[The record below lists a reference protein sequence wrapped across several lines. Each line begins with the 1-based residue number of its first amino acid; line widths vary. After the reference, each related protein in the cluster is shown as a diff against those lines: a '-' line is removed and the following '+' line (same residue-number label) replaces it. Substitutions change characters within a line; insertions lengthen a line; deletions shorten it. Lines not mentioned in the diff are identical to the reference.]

1 MVKIAGPLMSPDG
14 ERMIGSLLV
23 LGAIS
28 LGLIHLLPL
37 A

>member
-1 MVKIAGPLMSPDG
+1 MVARAGAPVVAAV
-14 ERMIGSLLV
+14 IGSLLV